1 MAQTLPQNVPL
12 PQMQPQSRL
21 RAGPPPRVMAV
32 GSVPARAAGDPRGLA
47 NLIYRSRATRSFD
60 SDGFDEIMDVA
71 VARNAR
77 EGLTGTLVY
86 DQGRFMQWLEGPQE
100 ALDRVLGSI
109 QADSRHTGLEV
120 LRARPIRERAFS
132 DWRMR
137 LAVRR
142 SQPFRL
148 PPGTFEASDAPIDAL
163 MTYPEAAPSLLRVLF
178 GTEADNDDRAIL
190 PEEVDTQTPLRACVE
205 RFVAGLAFSVAFGD
219 IRTTRTPSGNTRE
232 LLACARELAR
242 LFSAAR
248 DEAGTEQ
255 VEAICRTAGAGLDDF
270 VRLYGRTAAALGDLW
285 QANVC
290 TGADITVALS
300 ELQLVYARMRR
311 HGVIDPDRAVGAFR
325 VMVAQMPGDLHI
337 VGAILQADVLRS
349 RGWTAMSRFPSKG
362 QELLGEVARRRHDC
376 LVLAT
381 SSVSPDGEGFE
392 RVRALVTALRAA
404 SLNPDLVIVVAGR
417 AFTDS
422 PGAFRE
428 VGADAAADTPL
439 ALPAILRSLLVS

>member
-1 MAQTLPQNVPL
+1 M
-12 PQMQPQSRL
+12 
-21 RAGPPPRVMAV
+21 
-32 GSVPARAAGDPRGLA
+32 
-47 NLIYRSRATRSFD
+47 
-60 SDGFDEIMDVA
+60 
-71 VARNAR
+71 
-77 EGLTGTLVY
+77 
-86 DQGRFMQWLEGPQE
+86 
-100 ALDRVLGSI
+100 
-109 QADSRHTGLEV
+109 

-190 PEEVDTQTPLRACVE
+190 LETPPAETPLRASVE

-219 IRTTRTPSGNTRE
+219 IRSTRTPSSNTRE

-248 DEAGTEQ
+248 DEDETAQ
-255 VEAICRTAGAGLDDF
+255 VEAICRTAGGGLDDF

-285 QANVC
+285 QADAC

-300 ELQLVYARMRR
+300 ELQLVYSRMRR
-311 HGVIDPDRAVGAFR
+311 HGVIDPDRAVGAYR
-325 VMVAQMPGDLHI
+325 VTVAQMPGDLHI
-337 VGAILQADVLRS
+337 VGSILQADVLRS
-349 RGWTAMSRFPSKG
+349 RGWSAMSRFPSST
-362 QELLGEVARRRHDC
+362 QELLNEVARRPLDC
-376 LVLAT
+376 LVVAT
-381 SSVSPDGEGFE
+381 SSVSPDDEGFE
-392 RVRALVTALRAA
+392 RLRTLVTALRAV
-404 SLNPDLVIVVAGR
+404 SLNPDLAIVVAGR

-428 VGADAAADTPL
+428 VGADAGADTPL

>member
-1 MAQTLPQNVPL
+1 LT
-12 PQMQPQSRL
+12 
-21 RAGPPPRVMAV
+21 
-32 GSVPARAAGDPRGLA
+32 GSVPARVAGDPTRLA
-47 NLIYRSRATRSFD
+47 NLIYRSQATRSFE
-60 SDGFDEIMDVA
+60 SGGFDEIMDVA

-100 ALDRVLGSI
+100 ALDRVLDSI
-109 QADSRHTGLEV
+109 RADSRHTGLEV

-190 PEEVDTQTPLRACVE
+190 LETPPAETPLRASVE

-219 IRTTRTPSGNTRE
+219 IRSTRTPSSNTRE

-248 DEAGTEQ
+248 DEDETAQ
-255 VEAICRTAGAGLDDF
+255 VEAICRTAGGGLDDF
-270 VRLYGRTAAALGDLW
+270 VRLYGRTAEALGDLW
-285 QANVC
+285 QADAC

-300 ELQLVYARMRR
+300 ELQLVYSRMRR
-311 HGVIDPDRAVGAFR
+311 HGVIDPDRAVGVYR
-325 VMVAQMPGDLHI
+325 VTVAQMPGDLHI
-337 VGAILQADVLRS
+337 VGSILQADVLRS
-349 RGWTAMSRFPSKG
+349 RGWSAMSRFPSST
-362 QELLGEVARRRHDC
+362 QELLNEVARRPLDC
-376 LVLAT
+376 LVVAT
-381 SSVSPDGEGFE
+381 SSVSPDDEGFE
-392 RVRALVTALRAA
+392 RLRTLVSALRAV
-404 SLNPDLVIVVAGR
+404 SLNPDLAIVVAGR

-428 VGADAAADTPL
+428 VGADAGADTPL

>member
-1 MAQTLPQNVPL
+1 MAQTLPHNPL
-12 PQMQPQSRL
+12 PQGQPNSRL
-21 RAGPPPRVMAV
+21 GAGPVSANARA
-32 GSVPARAAGDPRGLA
+32 GSVPARVAGDPRGLA
-47 NLIYRSRATRSFD
+47 NLIYRSEATQNFD
-60 SDGFDEIMDVA
+60 SGRFDQIMDVA

-109 QADSRHTGLEV
+109 RVDSRHTGLEV

-178 GTEADNDDRAIL
+178 GAEADNDDRAIL
-190 PEEVDTQTPLRACVE
+190 VDITPQETHLRACVE
-205 RFVAGLAFSVAFGD
+205 RFVAGLGFSAAFGD
-219 IRTTRTPSGNTRE
+219 IRSARTPSGNTRE

-248 DEAGTEQ
+248 DEAETAQ

-285 QANVC
+285 QADVC
-290 TGADITVALS
+290 TGADISVALS
-300 ELQLVYARMRR
+300 ELQLVYTRMRR
-311 HGVIDPDRAVGAFR
+311 HGVIDPDRGVGAYR
-325 VMVAQMPGDLHI
+325 VTVAQMPGDLHI

-349 RGWTAMSRFPSKG
+349 RGWTAMSRFPSSG
-362 QELLGEVARRRHDC
+362 QELVHEVTRDRLDC
-376 LVLAT
+376 VVVAT
-381 SSVSPDGEGFE
+381 SSVSPDDEGFE

-404 SLNPDLVIVVAGR
+404 SLNPDLAIVVAGR
-417 AFTDS
+417 AFTDN
-422 PGAFRE
+422 PGSFRE
-428 VGADAAADTPL
+428 VGADAGADTPL
-439 ALPAILRSLLVS
+439 ALPAILRGLLVS